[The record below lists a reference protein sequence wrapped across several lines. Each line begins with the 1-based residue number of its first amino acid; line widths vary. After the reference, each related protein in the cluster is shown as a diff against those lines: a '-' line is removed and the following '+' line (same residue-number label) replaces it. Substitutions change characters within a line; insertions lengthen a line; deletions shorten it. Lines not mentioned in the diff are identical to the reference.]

1 MKNKNRLFILISAVV
16 CLSLNTGCETLS
28 PKHSTSNRGSMFV
41 DENKLNKQ
49 AAEAW
54 TELKKQ
60 VPRARNRSYSIALRR
75 VSRNLT
81 ANYRN
86 PKNISWE
93 FIVFESAT
101 PNAFCLPG
109 GKIAIYS
116 GLFQYIH
123 NDAELAMVVGHE
135 MAHALCRHISE
146 QQEAELFT
154 GILGTAVEL
163 TLEDKR
169 YHKGYNAASHLGIT
183 LPYSRSQEY
192 EADYLGLKIAT
203 EAGYSPRA
211 ALKFLEKLG
220 KIPKSEQEFEF
231 FSTHPSASNRKRALE
246 KRFHEFQ
253 SIYDKLRTVQ
263 TPPINTTLKKRVS
276 NVKYKDDSPMA
287 RHIRA
292 MFEKDDN

>member
-1 MKNKNRLFILISAVV
+1 MKD
-16 CLSLNTGCETLS
+16 
-28 PKHSTSNRGSMFV
+28 RGSMLV
-41 DENKLNKQ
+41 NENKLNKQ
-49 AAEAW
+49 ATEAW

-169 YHKGYNAASHLGIT
+169 YHKGYQAASHLGIT

-192 EADYLGLKIAT
+192 EADYMGLKIAT
-203 EAGYSPRA
+203 EAGYDPRGSI
-211 ALKFLEKLG
+211 KFLEKLG
-220 KIPKSEQEFEF
+220 KIPKSEQEYEF
-231 FSTHPSASNRKRALE
+231 FSTHPSATNRKRALE

-253 SIYDKLRTVQ
+253 AIYDRLGKAQDPPVNTILKIHSQNLKRNKNESIMERYVRERFLEKL
-263 TPPINTTLKKRVS
+263 NK
-276 NVKYKDDSPMA
+276 
-287 RHIRA
+287 
-292 MFEKDDN
+292 

>member
-1 MKNKNRLFILISAVV
+1 MKNTNRLFILFVTVAGIL
-16 CLSLNTGCETLS
+16 LSTSCETLS
-28 PKHSTSNRGSMFV
+28 PKYNTSNRGSMFV
-41 DENKLNKQ
+41 DEKKLNKQ

-60 VPRARNRSYSIALRR
+60 APRARNRAYNSALYR

-81 ANYRN
+81 GKY
-86 PKNISWE
+86 PTPQNINWE
-93 FIVFESAT
+93 FIVFESST

-109 GKIAIYS
+109 GKVAVYS
-116 GLFQYIH
+116 GLFKYIH

-146 QQEAELFT
+146 QQETELFT

-169 YHKGYNAASHLGIT
+169 YHQGYQAASHLGIR
-183 LPYSRSQEY
+183 LPYSREQEY
-192 EADYLGLKIAT
+192 EADYVGLKIAT
-203 EAGYSPRA
+203 EAGYDPKA
-211 ALKFLEKLG
+211 ALKFLEELG

-231 FSTHPSASNRKRALE
+231 FSTHPSAANRKRALE

-253 SIYDKLRTVQ
+253 SIYDKLRKVQ
-263 TPPINTTLKKRVS
+263 TSPANTTLKKRAS
-276 NVKYKDDSPMA
+276 SVKYKDDSPMA